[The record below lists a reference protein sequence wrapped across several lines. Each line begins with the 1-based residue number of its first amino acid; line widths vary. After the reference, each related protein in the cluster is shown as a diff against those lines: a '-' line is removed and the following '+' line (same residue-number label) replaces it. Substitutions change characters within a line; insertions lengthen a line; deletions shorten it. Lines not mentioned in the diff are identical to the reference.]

1 MNSQSKPNLNLID
14 SDSSRFESDVQPK
27 KKGKSGYN
35 DKTTRTEN
43 PRDNQALPKNK
54 LTFEQMLEN
63 AMSN

>member
-1 MNSQSKPNLNLID
+1 MNSQSKPNLKLID

-43 PRDNQALPKNK
+43 PRDN
-54 LTFEQMLEN
+54 
-63 AMSN
+63 